1 VAFVG
6 VGAIGLPMAAR
17 IAAGGHAL
25 VAIDPD
31 ERRRELARGAGLTV
45 AGDVA
50 RTADA
55 DVVIVMVA
63 TPAQLDAALCAPGG
77 ALDHMRRGALCVVMS
92 TVGREAVRAAHAA
105 AAARGC
111 PLLDVPVTGGVSGAR
126 RGALTLLAAGDAEAI
141 AGARPVLERLGAIL
155 ICGDEVG
162 QGQAMKLVNQL
173 LATVHVVAAAEA
185 LAFAERLGLD
195 PAAALQA
202 VAAGAAGSWML
213 TDRGPRMLQGE
224 GAEVTA
230 AIDLFVKDSGM
241 VAAAADAAGLPTPLL
256 AAAREVF
263 ERAADAGLGHADD
276 SQVIQ
281 IYREAR

>member
-1 VAFVG
+1 MAFVG

-17 IAAGGHAL
+17 IAAGGHAV

-31 ERRRELARGAGLTV
+31 ERRRELARGAGLAV
-45 AGDVA
+45 AGDVIRA
-50 RTADA
+50 AGA

-126 RGALTLLAAGDAEAI
+126 RGALTLLADAI
-141 AGARPVLERLGAIL
+141 AGARPVLEPLGTIL

-195 PAAALQA
+195 PAAALHA
-202 VAAGAAGSWML
+202 VGAGAAGSWML
-213 TDRGPRMLQGE
+213 TDRGPRMLQDE
-224 GAEVTA
+224 GAEMTA

-263 ERAADAGLGHADD
+263 QRAAEAGLGHADD